1 MRSRCAR
8 VCAIVIALVLVQLAF
23 APNRL
28 HAQGVGGIG
37 GSIVD
42 ESGAALPG
50 VTVSLVNPGVIGGD
64 QQAVS
69 DARGAYQFTRLV
81 PGTYQVR
88 ATLEGFRTAIQQ
100 GVVVNADTTARVDIK
115 LEIGALQESVTV
127 SGQAPL
133 LDTTR
138 TLRQT
143 VMTRETLDVLPSR
156 SDIWA
161 IGRTVPA
168 VVMNKYDV
176 GGSEMFSQS
185 FAEAYGSTNA
195 ERAYTIDGMDVTWAG
210 GEGFVISYLDA
221 HMFEEVNFQTAS
233 GSAESA
239 KGGPITNMITKTGT
253 NQFRG
258 SYNFTGGGSGS
269 SFDNLSGKL
278 LQDLLAAVP
287 ARARAANPDLVPSAK
302 TLGIYDNSVSLS
314 GPIVRDRLWFA
325 ATGSV
330 TTLRQYRVG
339 SYNLDG
345 TRALDENL
353 MRNISTK
360 VSWQMRNAQQ
370 FHVLYNFNNK
380 GQFNRTENTGPIT
393 DFIDNAATAHQVINS
408 NIAQGKWTAIL
419 PRKMLLDVSAS
430 LLHGDERGRPQDGIS
445 ATAIPSFDLV
455 LREHRV
461 AAPNYLH
468 RPATRVNVLSS
479 LSLLAGSHDLK
490 VGYQLMYRKASDEW
504 SGLVSPYAP
513 SGFRAQFRNG
523 VPDSANTYNT
533 PTAFVM
539 YSRDHAAYIQDRWA
553 AARRLTFNLGLRVE
567 STYAWMPAL
576 CQQQTIFI
584 NAQCFAELRGV
595 PDLVGLSPRFGAIY
609 DVAGDGRTAI
619 KLTVNR
625 YNTPIG
631 VNNLQTVN
639 PVRLTNDTRSWTDA
653 NGDRIPQLTELGPST
668 GFNLGTSNRFA
679 DDLLW
684 PFAAEYSLGLQQQFP
699 GNIVVGVTYIN
710 RRRGNE
716 IGSRNLA
723 VPADSY
729 IPRQVVEASSGRA
742 VTVYDQAPS
751 LRGRFDNLWDNY
763 AELDTNFNGVD
774 FTFNK
779 RLSNRWM
786 VMGSASV
793 GKSLGDIY
801 GTQDLNDPNL
811 QFRRGRIG
819 NDMPFA
825 FKVFGLYQLPY
836 KLAFSASFQ
845 HFEGFPELT
854 TVVVNA
860 ATTALTRVTQTLAV
874 EPRAST
880 RLPDVNMVDL
890 SLRRPMQLG
899 TWSLE
904 PVLDVFNLTNG
915 SAIRA
920 RSTVLG
926 PLYGRASDV
935 QRGRLIKFG
944 LNVKF

>member
-1 MRSRCAR
+1 MRTRR
-8 VCAIVIALVLVQLAF
+8 VVAGLALVLLAM
-23 APNRL
+23 APSRVL
-28 HAQGVGGIG
+28 AQGVGGIG
-37 GSIVD
+37 GSVVD

-64 QQAVS
+64 QQAVT

-88 ATLEGFRTAIQQ
+88 ATLEGFRTSIQQ
-100 GVVVNADTTARVDIK
+100 GIVVNADSTARVDIK

-143 VMTRETLDVLPSR
+143 VMTRETLEVLPSR
-156 SDIWA
+156 QDIWA
-161 IGRTVPA
+161 IGRAVPG

-195 ERAYTIDGMDVTWAG
+195 ERGYTIDGMDVTWAG

-253 NQFRG
+253 NRFTG
-258 SYNFTGGGSGS
+258 SYNFTGGGSGTQ
-269 SFDNLSGKL
+269 FDNLTGQL
-278 LQDLLAAVP
+278 LSDLLAAVP
-287 ARARAANPDLVPSAK
+287 ARARAANPGLVPSAK
-302 TLGIYDNSVSLS
+302 TLGIYDNSFSIS
-314 GPIVRDRLWFA
+314 GPIVQDRLWFA
-325 ATGSV
+325 TTASV

-360 VSWQMRNAQQ
+360 VSWQARNAHQ
-370 FHVLYNFNNK
+370 FHVMYNFNNK

-393 DFIDNAATAHQVINS
+393 DFIDNAATARQVINS
-408 NIAQGKWTAIL
+408 NILQAKWTAIL
-419 PRKMLLDVSAS
+419 PRKMLLDVSGS
-430 LLHGDERGRPQDGIS
+430 MLHGDERGRPQDGIVLDS
-445 ATAIPSFDLV
+445 IPSFDLV
-455 LREHRV
+455 LREHRG

-468 RPATRVNVLSS
+468 RPATRVNFLSS
-479 LSLLAGSHDLK
+479 LSFQKGSHDLK
-490 VGYQLMYRKASDEW
+490 AGYQLMYRKASDEW
-504 SGLVSPYAP
+504 NALVSPYAP

-523 VPDSANTYNT
+523 VPDSVNTYNS

-539 YSRDHAAYIQDRWA
+539 YSHDHAGYIQDRWTA
-553 AARRLTFNLGLRVE
+553 SRKLTLNLGLRLE

-576 CQQQTIFI
+576 CQEQTLFI
-584 NAQCFAELRGV
+584 NAQCFSELKGV
-595 PDLVGLSPRFGAIY
+595 PNLVALSPRFGAIY
-609 DVAGDGRTAI
+609 DVMGDGRTAI
-619 KLTVNR
+619 KVTANR

-631 VNNLQTVN
+631 VNNLQLVN
-639 PVRLTNDTRSWTDA
+639 PLRITNDTRAWTDA
-653 NGDRIPQLTELGPST
+653 NGDRVPQLTELGPSS
-668 GFNLGTSNRFA
+668 GFNLGTANRFA
-679 DDLLW
+679 DEVTW
-684 PFAAEYSLGLQQQFP
+684 PFATELSVGIQQQVP
-699 GNIVVGVTYIN
+699 GNLVLGVTYIN
-710 RRRGNE
+710 RQRRNE
-716 IGSRNLA
+716 FGSRNLA
-723 VPADSY
+723 VPTDSY

-742 VTVYDQAPS
+742 VTVFDQAPS
-751 LRGRFDNLWDNY
+751 LRGRFDNLWDNQP
-763 AELDTNFNGVD
+763 ELNTEFNGVD

-786 VMGSASV
+786 VMGGASI
-793 GKSLGDIY
+793 GKNVGDIY

-811 QFRRGRIG
+811 TFRQGRIG
-819 NDMPFA
+819 NDMPFS
-825 FKVFGLYQLPY
+825 FKLFGMYQLPY
-836 KLAFSASFQ
+836 KVSLSGTFQ
-845 HFEGFPELT
+845 HFRGFPELT

-860 ATTALTRVTQTLAV
+860 ATIPLTRVTQSIAV
-874 EPRAST
+874 QPRAST
-880 RLPDVNMVDL
+880 RLPDVNMLDL
-890 SLRRPMQLG
+890 SLRRPMQIG
-899 TWSLE
+899 RYSVE
-904 PVLDVFNLTNG
+904 PVLDIFNMTNG

-926 PLYGRASDV
+926 PLYFRASDV
-935 QRGRLIKFG
+935 QRGRLMKFG